1 MTKAYKSLQASY
13 TNLGAESFVHVLPLK
28 HGHTYA
34 RKEINADPKE
44 LIKCCIKLSQ
54 VAMA

>member
-13 TNLGAESFVHVLPLK
+13 TNLGADTFAHTRLPLK
-28 HGHTYA
+28 YGHTHA

-44 LIKCCIKLSQ
+44 LTNYLRNL
-54 VAMA
+54 VT